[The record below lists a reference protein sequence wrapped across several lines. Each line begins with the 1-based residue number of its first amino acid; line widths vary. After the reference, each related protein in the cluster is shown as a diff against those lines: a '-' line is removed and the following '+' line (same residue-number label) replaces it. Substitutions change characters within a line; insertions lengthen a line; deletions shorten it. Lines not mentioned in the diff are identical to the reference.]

1 MFINAIVLAI
11 RQITR
16 NYMRAFLTMLGVIIG
31 VCAVIVMINI
41 GTGTQLKI
49 KENIESLGSNVLMI
63 HAPPHLNPN
72 GTSRSRFF
80 TMQEVE
86 AISDRLASV
95 KAISPTVSSSVIAS
109 YRNKNIQSSIT
120 GITDGYFTA
129 LNWQLSEGRLIDNR
143 EYLSGA
149 NVCVIGSSIK
159 EHLFDTPNVIGSRI
173 RLNKQICTVVGV
185 LASKGQGAGYDQDS
199 IILSPIKYV
208 TRSIAPTKSLYNI
221 HMIMVALYDD
231 VDYQLASTQITTIL
245 RHIRNIPDTAPNTF
259 EIRSTKEL
267 QETVTQ
273 SVKSMTIFIGAVAG
287 VSLIVGGIGIM
298 NIMLVSVTERTR
310 EILQFLIE
318 SATISAIGGFIG
330 IFFSIIFTFLLSLKM
345 DIPFIFNIHISIF
358 AVLFSC
364 FIGIIFGYL
373 PARKASR
380 LNPIDALRHE

>member
-310 EILQFLIE
+310 EIGTRLAIGALEKEVLLQFLIE

-330 IFFSIIFTFLLSLKM
+330 IFFSIIFTFY
-345 DIPFIFNIHISIF
+345 
-358 AVLFSC
+358 
-364 FIGIIFGYL
+364 YL
-373 PARKASR
+373 
-380 LNPIDALRHE
+380 